1 MDNDS
6 ALRSRFVTD
15 LGKRFPVDDRAE
27 LKWMLGAAIH
37 RDRKARTLTLS
48 QEVYIKDLV
57 ERYASHVSAGHTR
70 KYDTP
75 MEEGLRLSH
84 DDCPAPNS
92 DAADQM
98 APKKPIYMSYDDA
111 SAEITP
117 LECSSRRISLRVM
130 LDSQRKAPTRAM

>member
-1 MDNDS
+1 MEEDGAGL
-6 ALRSRFVTD
+6 ALGEYVGNHD
-15 LGKRFPVDDRAE
+15 
-27 LKWMLGAAIH
+27 GA
-37 RDRKARTLTLS
+37 L
-48 QEVYIKDLV
+48 YIKDLI

-98 APKKPIYMSYDDA
+98 APKKPIYMALVGAFLWLSNMTRSEILRDEHSSGVI
-111 SAEITP
+111 SAEA
-117 LECSSRRISLRVM
+117 SS
-130 LDSQRKAPTRAM
+130 

>member
-1 MDNDS
+1 MFTYAKSSLLLWILVYVDDCIIVDNDS

-27 LKWMLGAAIH
+27 LKWMLGVAIH
-37 RDRKARTLTLS
+37 RDRTARTLTLS
-48 QEVYIKDLV
+48 QELYIKDLI

-84 DDCPAPNS
+84 G
-92 DAADQM
+92 
-98 APKKPIYMSYDDA
+98 
-111 SAEITP
+111 
-117 LECSSRRISLRVM
+117 
-130 LDSQRKAPTRAM
+130 